1 MTPEP
6 TVFVV
11 DDDPAVIEVIVELVK
26 LIGLRPQAYGSAGD
40 FLKGYQRSGPAC
52 LVLDVRMPGIS
63 GLELQKQLAA
73 TGDNIPVI
81 IVTGHG
87 DIRMAVDSMKAG
99 AHEFLE
105 KPFRT
110 QELCDSIQRAVRSDQ
125 DTWERHRQ
133 REEAQRRIGQLTGA
147 EREVM
152 EMVFAG
158 KTNRKIAEELG
169 LSLRAVEDRRA
180 RMMKKLG
187 IESRA
192 ELVQVVSDAHPRELD
207 TLSTGRNA
215 TLQSENLVAVRGA
228 TSDSR

>member
-6 TVFVV
+6 MVFVV
-11 DDDPAVIEVIVELVK
+11 DDDPAVTEAIEELVK
-26 LIGLRPQAYGSAGD
+26 LIGLRVRAYGSAGD
-40 FLKGYQRSGPAC
+40 FLQEYQRNGPAC

-63 GLELQKQLAA
+63 GLELQKRLTA
-73 TGDNIPVI
+73 TGDSIPVI

-87 DIRMAVDSMKAG
+87 DIRMAVDAMKGG

-105 KPFRT
+105 KPFRA
-110 QELCDSIQRAVRSDQ
+110 QDLCDSIQKAVQSDQ
-125 DTWERHRQ
+125 DTWKRYRQ
-133 REEAQRRIGQLTGA
+133 REEARRRIEQLTTA

-158 KTNRKIAEELG
+158 KTNRSIAEELG

-192 ELVQVVSDAHPRELD
+192 ELVQVVSDANPQAF
-207 TLSTGRNA
+207 A
-215 TLQSENLVAVRGA
+215 TPMK
-228 TSDSR
+228 